1 MDELGKSSFQ
11 QNMPP
16 RLLDPSLH
24 LLYEA
29 VSKMVPAWYL
39 QLLKAI
45 RQHHH
50 KLMRHVYQQATPGKK
65 KKKPQ

>member
-1 MDELGKSSFQ
+1 MDELGRSSFQ

-29 VSKMVPAWYL
+29 VSKMVPA
-39 QLLKAI
+39 
-45 RQHHH
+45 
-50 KLMRHVYQQATPGKK
+50 
-65 KKKPQ
+65 